1 MKGVQLSCKVLY
13 ENLACNAILFWKS
26 IFYWMKVN
34 SEEVTIM
41 KIDFIYLNEEDMIKA
56 GVMDPAGCIKTM
68 EDTMS
73 LFGKKDFLLGGPK
86 GDEHGLQMNFPQK
99 SDIEDFPLDDGPDRR
114 FMAMPAYLGG
124 RFHIAGQKFYGSNS
138 HNSALKLPR
147 SILMVTLSD
156 VDTGAP
162 KAIMSANLLSA
173 MRTGAMP
180 AMSAKY
186 LARKDSRVLSL
197 IGPGV
202 INKCALMCYMEV
214 LPHIE
219 KIKLRGSSVNSR
231 TALAMKEF
239 IEEKY
244 PQVKEIK
251 ICSTLREACKDADVV
266 SEAMSVTK
274 ENMEEFHLDWFKRG
288 ATVFSMGSFLYRQ
301 FDDFLGTKMVVD
313 NYGMYEKY
321 MNNFIAR
328 GLVDAFGNKREWVI
342 MGIHF
347 VHLVRTGKAK
357 REDVI
362 NISDIVNGISKGRTS
377 DDEIVMCSIGGMPL
391 EDLSWG
397 YDCYQKAMELGI
409 GTKLNLWN
417 EPYMY

>member
-1 MKGVQLSCKVLY
+1 
-13 ENLACNAILFWKS
+13 
-26 IFYWMKVN
+26 
-34 SEEVTIM
+34 M
-41 KIDFIYLNEEDMIKA
+41 KIEFLYLNEEDMIKA
-56 GVMDPAGCIKTM
+56 GVLDAGACIETM
-68 EDTMS
+68 RDTLS

-86 GDEHGLQMNFPQK
+86 ADEHGLQMNFPQT
-99 SDIEDFPLDDGPDRR
+99 SDIEGFPLDDGPDRR

-124 RFHIAGQKFYGSNS
+124 RFHIAGQKYYGSNS
-138 HNSALKLPR
+138 HNAALNLPR

-180 AMSAKY
+180 AMAATY
-186 LARKDSRVLSL
+186 LANKDSKVLSL

-214 LPHIE
+214 LPEIE
-219 KIKLRGSSVNSR
+219 KIKIRGSSVTSK
-231 TALAMKEF
+231 TAIAMKKF
-239 IEEKY
+239 IEETY
-244 PQVKEIK
+244 PQVKEIV
-251 ICSTLREACKDADVV
+251 ICDSLEEACRDADVV

-274 ENMEEFHLDWFKRG
+274 EDMEEFHLEWFKKG

-301 FDDFLGTKMVVD
+301 FDDFLGTTMVVD

-321 MNNFIAR
+321 LSNFIAR
-328 GLVDAFGNKREWVI
+328 GPVDAFGNKREWCI

-347 VHLVRTGKAK
+347 VHLVNTKK
-357 REDVI
+357 TEREKVV
-362 NISDIVNGISKGRTS
+362 NLCDIVNGKSEGRKSK
-377 DDEIVMCSIGGMPL
+377 DEIVMCSIGGMPL

-397 YDCYQKAMELGI
+397 YDCYQKALKMGI
-409 GTKLNLWN
+409 GQTLKLWD
-417 EPYMY
+417 EPYMK

>member
-1 MKGVQLSCKVLY
+1 
-13 ENLACNAILFWKS
+13 
-26 IFYWMKVN
+26 
-34 SEEVTIM
+34 M
-41 KIDFIYLNEEDMIKA
+41 KIDFLYLNEADMIEA
-56 GVMDPAGCIKTM
+56 GVLDAAGCIETM
-68 EDTMS
+68 RDTLS

-99 SDIEDFPLDDGPDRR
+99 SDIEGFPLDDGPDRR

-124 RFHIAGQKFYGSNS
+124 RFHIAGQKYYGSNS
-138 HNSALKLPR
+138 HNSALNLPR

-162 KAIMSANLLSA
+162 KVIMSANLLSA

-180 AMSAKY
+180 AMAATY
-186 LARKDSRVLSL
+186 LANKNSKVLSL

-202 INKCALMCYMEV
+202 INKCALMCFMEV
-214 LPHIE
+214 LPDIE
-219 KIKLRGSSVNSR
+219 KIKIRGSSSKSK

-244 PQVKEIK
+244 PQVKEII
-251 ICSTLREACKDADVV
+251 ICDSLEEACRDADVV

-274 ENMEEFHLDWFKRG
+274 QDMEEFHLEWFKKG

-301 FDDFLGTKMVVD
+301 YDEFLDTTMVVD

-321 MNNFIAR
+321 LSNFIAR
-328 GLVDAFGNKREWVI
+328 GPVDEFGNKREWCI

-347 VHLVRTGKAK
+347 VHLVKTGKAE
-357 REDVI
+357 REKVV
-362 NISDIVNGISKGRTS
+362 NLCDIVNGKAGGRKS
-377 DDEIVMCSIGGMPL
+377 EDEIVMCSIGGMPL

-397 YDCYQKAMELGI
+397 FDCYQKALKKGI
-409 GTKLNLWN
+409 GTKLNLWD
-417 EPYMY
+417 EPYMK

>member
-1 MKGVQLSCKVLY
+1 MSY
-13 ENLACNAILFWKS
+13 P
-26 IFYWMKVN
+26 
-34 SEEVTIM
+34 T
-41 KIDFIYLNEEDMIKA
+41 IDFLYLNEEDMIKA
-56 GVMDPAGCIKTM
+56 GVLDAKGCIETM
-68 EDTMS
+68 RDTLS

-86 GDEHGLQMNFPQK
+86 ADEHGLQMNFPQK
-99 SDIEDFPLDDGPDRR
+99 SDIEGFPLDDGPDRR

-124 RFHIAGQKFYGSNS
+124 RFHIAGQKYYGSNS
-138 HNSALKLPR
+138 HNSSLGLPR

-180 AMSAKY
+180 AMAATY
-186 LARKDSRVLSL
+186 LANKDSEVLSL

-214 LPHIE
+214 LPNI
-219 KIKLRGSSVNSR
+219 KTIKLRGSSATSK
-231 TALAMKEF
+231 TALEMKAF
-239 IEEKY
+239 IEENY
-244 PQVKEIK
+244 PQVTEI
-251 ICSTLREACKDADVV
+251 ILCESLEEACRDADVV

-274 ENMEEFHLDWFKRG
+274 ENMEEFKLEWFKKG

-301 FDDFLGTKMVVD
+301 YDDFMKTTMVVD

-321 MNNFIAR
+321 LSNFKAR
-328 GLVDAFGNKREWVI
+328 GEFDAFGNKREWVI

-347 VHLVRTGKAK
+347 VHLVDTGKTA
-357 REDVI
+357 RENVV
-362 NISDIVNGISKGRTS
+362 NLCDIVNGKKQGRKTK
-377 DDEIVMCSIGGMPL
+377 DEIVMCSIGGMPL

-397 YDCYQKAMELGI
+397 YDCYQKALEQGI
-409 GTKLNLWN
+409 GQKLNLWDA
-417 EPYMY
+417 PYMK